1 MSLEMGLVRD
11 EFRQFRDEFKLNVVR
26 LRILRAKH
34 ARFWVRLRRTQKL
47 VEKYF
52 PMRPVS
58 LIASNPRRNDVTF
71 FSHFYWFFTLQ
82 HCDQTTIGDSFLQ

>member
-34 ARFWVRLRRTQKL
+34 ARF
-47 VEKYF
+47 
-52 PMRPVS
+52 
-58 LIASNPRRNDVTF
+58 
-71 FSHFYWFFTLQ
+71 
-82 HCDQTTIGDSFLQ
+82 